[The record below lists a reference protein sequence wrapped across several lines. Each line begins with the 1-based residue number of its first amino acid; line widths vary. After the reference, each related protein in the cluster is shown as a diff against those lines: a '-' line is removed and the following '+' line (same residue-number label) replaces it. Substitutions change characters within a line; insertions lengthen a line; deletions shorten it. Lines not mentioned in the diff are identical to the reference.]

1 MSREMAGDGLDA
13 LTPLLSSGIDYFET
27 SIARHD
33 A

>member
-1 MSREMAGDGLDA
+1 MAGDGLAA
-13 LTPLLSSGIDYFET
+13 LTPLLMSAVDYFET